1 MSLLPFLKRVEKV
14 IGIHTWKKDSIWS
27 KKSDFR
33 GVEIVKGSFGGMG
46 SFNDLIIH
54 PMNKHSIKESEVES
68 INKDLNYL
76 RSKIYNLC
84 QHIIRNADI
93 KNHNH

>member
-1 MSLLPFLKRVEKV
+1 
-14 IGIHTWKKDSIWS
+14 
-27 KKSDFR
+27 
-33 GVEIVKGSFGGMG
+33 MG